1 MKKVRRLAEYVTLI
15 EAAELEGVKYKTMAQ
30 RLNRNPD
37 KFDTMTEKS
46 ENGGKD
52 AVLVAV
58 ASLSKKARNAWKE
71 RAKLKELSGTISPEG
86 EAQPEPEAPWYVE
99 ADVDWYIE
107 NYREQWY
114 KGMELGNVIREFLQY
129 DGANKTEYAEQYAQ
143 EHLGSGKRTLYR
155 YVKAYNEACAWADKL
170 QKESGVG
177 FEFFKVLCLCR
188 KPKESGTFPSIKP
201 EVKQVIKNI
210 WFNEDFAANLGTR
223 KMLYEKL
230 TLVANVN
237 KWEKIPSYQTVTR
250 YITYLMED
258 EGMKNAHFLASKG
271 SREYKNKVMV
281 KGSRD
286 TSGLKVMQIV
296 MGDEH
301 TFDCWV
307 AYKQPNGKVIP
318 IKPHLAAWVD
328 MRSRAIMG
336 DVLCKDANSDILKQ
350 SLLKMMYSEPGG
362 IPEYLYID
370 NGKDYTAKTMTG
382 RDRNDRSGMDFDDT
396 TKGFYKSIGIKD
408 DHRALPYEPW
418 SKGQIER
425 FFRTVCNRF
434 TKWFKSYTGTLTGSK
449 TSDKV
454 TKDIKRMCENGELLT
469 MEEFYEEWHKWLTE
483 VYMHTEHG
491 GLKKAKETHKTPYD
505 CFMNEERYF
514 KAAPPKSYATLLMMK
529 SENVLVRN
537 IGIVR
542 WGFEYRSDE
551 LCDYI
556 GRKMDIKYDPDDMS
570 TLYVFDKNGKKVCE
584 AYCQELL
591 QVAPKVSQKALEE
604 HLKMQKR
611 QQKRDRERLE
621 EARIPFEEINE
632 QYVGFNE
639 TTGGI
644 ELMKGK
650 QKQKGKVIAMPEDRT
665 YSQGFRA
672 DKREETEDSSY
683 MSNKAESALRKLR
696 AMGD

>member
-1 MKKVRRLAEYVTLI
+1 MAEYVTLI

-86 EAQPEPEAPWYVE
+86 EAQPKPEAPWYVE

-223 KMLYEKL
+223 EMLYEKL

-301 TFDCWV
+301 KVDECF
-307 AYKQPNGKVIP
+307 NGWKD
-318 IKPHLAAWVD
+318 HAAKGT
-328 MRSRAIMG
+328 SY
-336 DVLCKDANSDILKQ
+336 Q
-350 SLLKMMYSEPGG
+350 LL
-362 IPEYLYID
+362 
-370 NGKDYTAKTMTG
+370 
-382 RDRNDRSGMDFDDT
+382 R
-396 TKGFYKSIGIKD
+396 
-408 DHRALPYEPW
+408 
-418 SKGQIER
+418 
-425 FFRTVCNRF
+425 
-434 TKWFKSYTGTLTGSK
+434 
-449 TSDKV
+449 
-454 TKDIKRMCENGELLT
+454 RM
-469 MEEFYEEWHKWLTE
+469 
-483 VYMHTEHG
+483 
-491 GLKKAKETHKTPYD
+491 
-505 CFMNEERYF
+505 
-514 KAAPPKSYATLLMMK
+514 
-529 SENVLVRN
+529 
-537 IGIVR
+537 
-542 WGFEYRSDE
+542 
-551 LCDYI
+551 
-556 GRKMDIKYDPDDMS
+556 
-570 TLYVFDKNGKKVCE
+570 E
-584 AYCQELL
+584 AYYKELWRN
-591 QVAPKVSQKALEE
+591 QDGISTDQN
-604 HLKMQKR
+604 KR
-611 QQKRDRERLE
+611 L
-621 EARIPFEEINE
+621 
-632 QYVGFNE
+632 
-639 TTGGI
+639 
-644 ELMKGK
+644 
-650 QKQKGKVIAMPEDRT
+650 
-665 YSQGFRA
+665 
-672 DKREETEDSSY
+672 
-683 MSNKAESALRKLR
+683 
-696 AMGD
+696 